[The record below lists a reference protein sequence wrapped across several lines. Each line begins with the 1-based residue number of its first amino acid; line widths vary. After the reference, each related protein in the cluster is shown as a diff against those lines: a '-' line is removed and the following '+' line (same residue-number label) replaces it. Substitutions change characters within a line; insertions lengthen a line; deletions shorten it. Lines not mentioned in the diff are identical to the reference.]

1 MQLVSVP
8 LSSRVR
14 TTIWSGSKL
23 SMTYGEC
30 EVTMVCPMVLVT
42 KSTIRRCVCGGRAIS
57 GSSIAK
63 ITESGPRRS
72 AM

>member
-1 MQLVSVP
+1 MTVATTLFRFEAEMIP
-8 LSSRVR
+8 MELGGSRQR
-14 TTIWSGSKL
+14 LRALGPEEL
-23 SMTYGEC
+23 AR
-30 EVTMVCPMVLVT
+30 VT
-42 KSTIRRCVCGGRAIS
+42 KSTSRRWVCGGRAIF

>member
-1 MQLVSVP
+1 M
-8 LSSRVR
+8 R
-14 TTIWSGSKL
+14 SGSNL
-23 SMTYGEC
+23 SITYGEC
-30 EVTMVCPMVLVT
+30 EVTIAWPMVLVT
-42 KSTIRRCVCGGRAIS
+42 KSTRRRWVCGGRAIS